1 MEDSP
6 AGLVDLSHQLF
17 LTPCMLLKITF
28 PHSLCLASVITI
40 MSQPVE
46 GPCPELRSKERHT
59 QAGLKTPAHPAT
71 ALGQV
76 SPWETAMHYPPELRS
91 PSFVQAWLLVR
102 CPYYHTLGHRD
113 MAEMLGSQEAKE
125 FQLST
130 WSRSQK
136 VPCTHSR
143 ANDMP
148 ESPPSPRIGPR

>member
-17 LTPCMLLKITF
+17 LTPCLLLKITF
-28 PHSLCLASVITI
+28 PHSFCLASVVTI
-40 MSQPVE
+40 MSQPFE
-46 GPCPELRSKERHT
+46 GLCPELRSKETHT
-59 QAGLKTPAHPAT
+59 QAGLKTLAHSAT

-76 SPWETAMHYPPELRS
+76 FPWETVMHYPPELRS

-113 MAEMLGSQEAKE
+113 MAEMLGSQEKKE

-130 WSRSQK
+130 LSRPPK
-136 VPCTHSR
+136 APFTH
-143 ANDMP
+143 ANDML
-148 ESPPSPRIGPR
+148 ELPPSPGIGLC